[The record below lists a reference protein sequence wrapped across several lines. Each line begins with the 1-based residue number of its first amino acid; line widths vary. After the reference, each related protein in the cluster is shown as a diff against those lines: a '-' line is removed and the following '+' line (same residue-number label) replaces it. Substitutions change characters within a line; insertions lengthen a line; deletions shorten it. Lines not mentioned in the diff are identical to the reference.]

1 MILEKNTG
9 MYRGTRRL
17 WKMSLKRAREW
28 REMGIQG
35 KDSVCWTCFF
45 SEKKKKT
52 VEPCQ
57 VCPPH
62 GLESTRSS
70 SSTCLL
76 KFATLRAHIRCLAR
90 QIRQQHANMAPGTM
104 MNIPK
109 KECVYIYIYIYIL
122 WRYSPTP
129 MGEDIARTTRKCL
142 SDKVTIED
150 SFNCLAWVF
159 TLHCDRDD
167 VTMLC

>member
-1 MILEKNTG
+1 MEGDGHPKVKIRYAG
-9 MYRGTRRL
+9 H
-17 WKMSLKRAREW
+17 
-28 REMGIQG
+28 
-35 KDSVCWTCFF
+35 VF
-45 SEKKKKT
+45 SRKKT

-109 KECVYIYIYIYIL
+109 KECVYIYYGDTHLHPWGKILQGQQENVYQTKSQLRTPLIVWTGYLHYIVIEMMLPCFAKNFHPSFQWSVAIL
-122 WRYSPTP
+122 NA
-129 MGEDIARTTRKCL
+129 G
-142 SDKVTIED
+142 
-150 SFNCLAWVF
+150 
-159 TLHCDRDD
+159 
-167 VTMLC
+167 